1 MMSAWTSSIRKS
13 RLVPGCPQAIHHSG
27 SDTMTIVDPFLR
39 PFVGM
44 IDMIAGILGGS
55 DGTFNPGQ
63 GMSPPKTGTG
73 TSTTAPTHTAS
84 QQVVAAAGHTSSA
97 PHLPQT
103 AQQQAAPGNFIA
115 PGGGGS
121 HGGPGTFKKRV
132 TRGGKGRLR

>member
-1 MMSAWTSSIRKS
+1 
-13 RLVPGCPQAIHHSG
+13 
-27 SDTMTIVDPFLR
+27 MTIVDPFLR

-84 QQVVAAAGHTSSA
+84 QQVVAAATHTSVGK
-97 PHLPQT
+97 PHLPKT
-103 AQQQAAPGNFIA
+103 AQQRTPTKAPMVV
-115 PGGGGS
+115 P
-121 HGGPGTFKKRV
+121 KRK
-132 TRGGKGRLR
+132 GGKFRLK